1 MSHKEIDVTI
11 KPDGEVEIHVQGFK
25 GKACLDVAR
34 AFEQALGEIIS
45 QQETSEFYEPDT
57 PVHQTLEQRYGSG
70 VEEDLS

>member
-1 MSHKEIDVTI
+1 MIHKEIDVNI

-34 AFEQALGEIIS
+34 AFEQAVGEIIS